1 MAPGEMASVHPA
13 PEAFYVGEDPA
24 KLALV
29 RVAYSISPVPNGCT
43 RDLACPEGL
52 EPPTYGLE
60 GRCSI
65 QLSYGQMVERPT
77 ERAFVDSM
85 VGAIGF
91 EPTTLWS
98 QTRCATRLRY
108 APTSLLFYL
117 VAGLKFECL
126 YLLCRVTPEGVVRL
140 QLDTYRW
147 RSHAT

>member
-1 MAPGEMASVHPA
+1 VS
-13 PEAFYVGEDPA
+13 EA
-24 KLALV
+24 
-29 RVAYSISPVPNGCT
+29 
-43 RDLACPEGL
+43 DLACPEGL

-108 APTSLLFYL
+108 APTSLLFYP
-117 VAGLKFECL
+117 VAGLKSECL
-126 YLLCRVTPEGVVRL
+126 YQLCRVTPQGVVRL
-140 QLDTYRW
+140 QLDTCRW